1 MSAVALILNLLLGG
15 LLVMALGMGW
25 RLERRLKALRES
37 QATFVGAVQ
46 DLDRAAARAE
56 QGLADLRAATDEAAE
71 SLASRIATAKTLSAK
86 LDVSIGRAAAMP
98 EPTAAR
104 ARADGRADARAEARS
119 EARSEARA
127 DHRAELRAEPRLEA
141 RSDARFEARPGG
153 RFERRAEQLLER
165 LAAQDIRDDL
175 ILEDEPAAQRRP
187 FEARLEGLRARLAA
201 APPPVPAYQPDPVRS
216 RARVDDDLFDE
227 GAARSAARA
236 DLGLGARR

>member
-15 LLVMALGMGW
+15 LLLAALGMGW

-37 QATFVGAVQ
+37 QATFVGAVK

-86 LDVSIGRAAAMP
+86 LDTSISRAAAMP
-98 EPTAAR
+98 EPAPAR
-104 ARADGRADARAEARS
+104 SRADARAEAR
-119 EARSEARA
+119 A
-127 DHRAELRAEPRLEA
+127 DVRAEVRAEPRAE
-141 RSDARFEARPGG
+141 SRFEARPGA
-153 RFERRAEQLLER
+153 RFERRAEQFAER
-165 LAAQDIRDDL
+165 LAARDLPSRDIRDDL
-175 ILEDEPAAQRRP
+175 ILEDEPVAERRP

-201 APPPVPAYQPDPVRS
+201 APPPTANLHPDPARS

>member
-15 LLVMALGMGW
+15 LLLAALGMGW
-25 RLERRLKALRES
+25 RLERRLKALRDS

-71 SLASRIATAKTLSAK
+71 SLAGRIATAKTLSAK
-86 LDVSIGRAAAMP
+86 LDSSISRAASMP
-98 EPTAAR
+98 EPAPAR
-104 ARADGRADARAEARS
+104 ARAEARAEPRGLEPRGADLRAEARP
-119 EARSEARA
+119 EARSES
-127 DHRAELRAEPRLEA
+127 RAE
-141 RSDARFEARPGG
+141 SRFEARPGA
-153 RFERRAEQLLER
+153 RFERRAEQFAER
-165 LAAQDIRDDL
+165 LASRDIIRDDL
-175 ILEDEPAAQRRP
+175 ILEDEPVAERRP

-201 APPPVPAYQPDPVRS
+201 SPPPTAAPAHDASRS

>member
-15 LLVMALGMGW
+15 LLVAALGMGW

-86 LDVSIGRAAAMP
+86 LDVSLGRAAAMP
-98 EPTAAR
+98 EPAAPR
-104 ARADGRADARAEARS
+104 ARPETRAETRP
-119 EARSEARA
+119 EMRPEMRLEPRPEARA
-127 DHRAELRAEPRLEA
+127 D
-141 RSDARFEARPGG
+141 SRFEARPGP
-153 RFERRAEQLLER
+153 RFERRAEQLAER
-165 LAAQDIRDDL
+165 FAARDIRDDL
-175 ILEDEPAAQRRP
+175 ILEDEPAPAPERRP

-201 APPPVPAYQPDPVRS
+201 APPPTPAYAPDPARS

-227 GAARSAARA
+227 VAARSAARD
-236 DLGLGARR
+236 DLGLGASRR

>member
-1 MSAVALILNLLLGG
+1 MSVVALILNLLLGA
-15 LLVMALGMGW
+15 LLMAALFMGW
-25 RLERRLKALRES
+25 RLERRLKALRDS

-86 LDVSIGRAAAMP
+86 LDTSITRAAAMP
-98 EPTAAR
+98 EPAPAR
-104 ARADGRADARAEARS
+104 SRAELRPEPRADIHAEA
-119 EARSEARA
+119 
-127 DHRAELRAEPRLEA
+127 RAELRAEPRSE
-141 RSDARFEARPGG
+141 SRFEARPGA
-153 RFERRAEQLLER
+153 RFERRAEQLAER
-165 LAAQDIRDDL
+165 LAARDIRDDL
-175 ILEDEPAAQRRP
+175 ILEDEPVQERRP

-201 APPPVPAYQPDPVRS
+201 APPPGSNNHPDPSRS